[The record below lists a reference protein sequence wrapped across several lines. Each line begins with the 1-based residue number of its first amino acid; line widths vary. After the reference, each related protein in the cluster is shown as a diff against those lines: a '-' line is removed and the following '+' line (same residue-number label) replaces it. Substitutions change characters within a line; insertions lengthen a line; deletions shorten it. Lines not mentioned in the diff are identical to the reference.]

1 MRFTLLSEY
10 VRTVVCDQ
18 ISSDV
23 EICCQDFVIIVL
35 LLARALECHYA
46 IL

>member
-10 VRTVVCDQ
+10 VSTVVCDQ

-23 EICCQDFVIIVL
+23 EIYCQDFVIIVSL
-35 LLARALECHYA
+35 HARALCHYA